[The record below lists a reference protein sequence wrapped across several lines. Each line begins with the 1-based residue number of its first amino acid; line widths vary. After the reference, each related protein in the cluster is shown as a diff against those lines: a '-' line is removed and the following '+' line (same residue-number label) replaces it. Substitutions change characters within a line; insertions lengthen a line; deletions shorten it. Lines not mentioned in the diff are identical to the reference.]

1 MKKVILIVAGVVV
14 VAGLIAGGRF
24 IKSKKV
30 ARPDQIAPAA
40 ADELIYKK
48 ALALTN
54 KGSQDEALACWRRL
68 AGEFP
73 KSRYADKALF
83 NMGEVYFKKGEFLKA
98 EEAYERI
105 IQDYP
110 NGDFVKKAQQPLGR
124 TKIKI
129 LFSPVK
135 TANSQI
141 YEVEPGDSLSS
152 IAKKF
157 NTTVE
162 LIMKSNQLTGDF
174 IRQGKRLKISTA
186 KFSLLVDKS
195 LNALTLKSDEEL
207 VKMYRVSTGS
217 PNNLTP
223 AGTFFIVTKLVDPT
237 WRTLPPGNPENILG
251 SRWMGF
257 KEPYRE
263 YGIHGTTEPKSI
275 GKHITNGCIRMLN
288 QDVEELYAILPLG
301 TEVTIIE

>member
-1 MKKVILIVAGVVV
+1 LKKVILIVAGVVV
-14 VAGLIAGGRF
+14 VVGLIVGGQF

-30 ARPDQIAPAA
+30 ARPDQIGPAT

-48 ALALTN
+48 ALTLTN
-54 KGSQDEALACWRRL
+54 EGSQDEALTYWKRL

-73 KSRYADKALF
+73 KSRYADRALF
-83 NMGEVYFKKGEFLKA
+83 NMGEIYFKKGEFLKA
-98 EEAYERI
+98 EGAYERI

-110 NGDFVKKAQQPLGR
+110 NGDFVKKAQQSLGR

-141 YEVEPGDSLSS
+141 YEVEPGDNLSS

-162 LIMKSNQLTGDF
+162 LIMKSNQLTDDF

-186 KFSLLVDKS
+186 KFSLVVDKS

-207 VKMYRVSTGS
+207 VKMYRVSTGN
-217 PNNLTP
+217 PNNPTP
-223 AGTFFIVTKLVDPT
+223 VGTFFIVTKLVNPV
-237 WRTLPPGNPENILG
+237 WRTLPAGNPENILG

-263 YGIHGTTEPKSI
+263 YGIHGTTEPESI
-275 GKHITNGCIRMLN
+275 GKNITNGCIRMLN